1 MYSILFNVIQ
11 YIISIPFCCTL
22 FFMVAYEHLEIIWQM
37 SLWLTFKYI
46 TLKICSQLFNTSYL
60 SHFATFYFR
69 KWTIRLPFISV
80 SEVINYWNNQK
91 RFSKL
96 CSVISFNHIDEGYS
110 IIAQNTVKKSST
122 RFFYLW
128 PNLHEFLSEP
138 YHLYT
143 KWKVF
148 MCKNIKNHKNE

>member
-1 MYSILFNVIQ
+1 
-11 YIISIPFCCTL
+11 
-22 FFMVAYEHLEIIWQM
+22 M

-60 SHFATFYFR
+60 SHFATLYFR

-122 RFFYLW
+122 RFFMFGQICMNFCLSPIICTPNERYLCAKTLQIIKL
-128 PNLHEFLSEP
+128 NSLRRKLLHKICSKYVSLKKSEKISSFS
-138 YHLYT
+138 T
-143 KWKVF
+143 F
-148 MCKNIKNHKNE
+148 STR